1 MSPNDEDVAT
11 QLAHVDAVRRRVINV
26 VGHALRTP
34 VTTLRGL
41 VDVLDRADPA
51 RVRDEVVPAL
61 VRQTRTLERLLDDLL
76 VASEVTTVLPVG
88 DPEPVALAPT
98 VREVWT
104 ELSVEDGRGWGAE
117 ELTVTGEATASVQP
131 GSLRRILWHLLDNA
145 GKYGERP
152 VAVEIASDGEQATV
166 TVTNPGPTPT
176 EEEIGLSGELFYR
189 GERAVTRAAG
199 MGVGVPVSRRIAEHM
214 GGQLELEPREGGG
227 LVAALTVPS
236 ADR

>member
-34 VTTLRGL
+34 LTTLRGL
-41 VDVLDRADPA
+41 VDILDRSDPVRA
-51 RVRDEVVPAL
+51 RDEVVPAL

-76 VASEVTTVLPVG
+76 VVSEVTTVLPVG
-88 DPEPVALAPT
+88 DPQPVEVAPV

-131 GSLRRILWHLLDNA
+131 ASLRRVLWHLLDNA
-145 GKYGERP
+145 GKYGQRP
-152 VAVEIASDGEQATV
+152 VTVEVASEDGRASM

-176 EEEIGLSGELFYR
+176 QEEIQLSGELFYR
-189 GERAVTRAAG
+189 GEWAVTRAAG

-214 GGQLELEPREGGG
+214 GGQLELTPRQGGG
-227 LVAALTVPS
+227 LVAALTVP
-236 ADR
+236 AAGR